1 MTALAVQVLLWTLIG
16 VLLIGTASW
25 LGRRS
30 YRQFL
35 RKARGPAARSLPR
48 GTVQTKL
55 DALLDPLE
63 AQNPG
68 HSGLA
73 TLLDNADAF
82 AARALSAAQAGRS
95 LDLMYYIWRTDLTG
109 WLLLDALVAA
119 ADRGVRIRLLLD
131 DVNVQGFDPAFLALT
146 GHPLI
151 DVRLFNPTR
160 NRGHVMRR
168 TVEMLLGLARF
179 NRRMHGKL
187 WIADGRLAII
197 GGRNIGD
204 TYFSALDAA
213 TRHSIDADMLLVGPK
228 VDAVAALFDSYWNL
242 GLSLPILALWPG
254 FKLNR
259 TAFRHRLAHHVGSAP
274 SRRYLAQTLDGRTPE
289 AVLAGRTLDGR
300 TAATVLAG
308 RLHWTDKVQLLADP
322 PDKAYGNHS
331 APWMSTAIAA
341 ILTSAQTEV
350 RLITPY
356 FVPGRAGIAGLT
368 GLAARGVRVSL
379 LTNALS
385 ATDML
390 LVYGAYRR
398 YRGALLAAG
407 AVIHEF
413 SPMPTQG
420 RKRDVLHSK
429 VFVIDGTQAIVGS
442 LNFDLRS
449 AFTNTELG
457 LLFEHPALVADIAG
471 MIDRLSAP
479 DQAYAVSRPHH
490 ALNWAVARPGLP
502 AVMFVEP
509 EASGSQRAISW
520 IVGLLPIRAYL

>member
-1 MTALAVQVLLWTLIG
+1 MTAMAVQVLLWTVVSAGAIS
-16 VLLIGTASW
+16 IASY
-25 LGRRS
+25 LAHRS
-30 YRQFL
+30 YRRFL
-35 RKARGPAARSLPR
+35 RKARRHESKSLGR
-48 GTVQTKL
+48 GEVPTKL
-55 DALLDPLE
+55 DMLFDPLE
-63 AQNPG
+63 AQNRG
-68 HSGLA
+68 QSGLA
-73 TLLDNADAF
+73 TLLDNSDAF

-95 LDLMYYIWRTDLTG
+95 LDLMYYIWRTDVTG

-151 DVRLFNPTR
+151 EVRLFNPTR
-160 NRGHVMRR
+160 NRGHVIRR
-168 TVEMLLGLARF
+168 TIEMLLGLARF

-187 WIADGRLAII
+187 WIADSRLAII

-204 TYFSALDAA
+204 TYFSAHDAN
-213 TRHSIDADMLLVGPK
+213 TRHSIDADMLLVGDK

-242 GLSLPILALWPG
+242 GLSMPILALWPG

-259 TAFRHRLAHHVGSAP
+259 AAFRNRLARHVGSVA
-274 SRRYLAQTLDGRTPE
+274 SCRCLAHTLGGRTAE
-289 AVLAGRTLDGR
+289 AVLT
-300 TAATVLAG
+300 G

-341 ILTSAQTEV
+341 ILTNAQTEV

-356 FVPGRAGIAGLT
+356 FVPGRAGIEGLT
-368 GLAARGVRVSL
+368 GLAARRVKVSL

-413 SPMPTQG
+413 SPAPMPG
-420 RKRDVLHSK
+420 RKRDMLHSK
-429 VFVIDGTQAIVGS
+429 VFVIDGRQAIVGS

-457 LLFEHPALVADIAG
+457 LLFEQPELVAEIAQ
-471 MIDRLSAP
+471 MIDSLSAP
-479 DQAYAVSRPHH
+479 DQAYAVTRPDH
-490 ALNWAVARPGLP
+490 ALQWAVSRPGLP
-502 AVMFVEP
+502 AVMRVEP
-509 EASGSQRAISW
+509 EASAPQRAISW
-520 IVGLLPIRAYL
+520 LVGLLPIQAYL

>member
-1 MTALAVQVLLWTLIG
+1 MTALTLQILLWIVVAAGATAI
-16 VLLIGTASW
+16 ASW
-25 LGRRS
+25 LAHRS
-30 YRQFL
+30 YRRFL
-35 RKARGPAARSLPR
+35 RKARGPASKSLGR
-48 GTVQTKL
+48 GEVPTKL
-55 DALLDPLE
+55 DTLLDPLE
-63 AQNPG
+63 AQNRG
-68 HSGLA
+68 LSGLA
-73 TLLDNADAF
+73 TLLDNSDAF

-95 LDLMYYIWRTDLTG
+95 LDLMYYIWNTDLTG

-151 DVRLFNPTR
+151 EVRLFNPTR
-160 NRGHVMRR
+160 NRGHVIRR

-187 WIADGRLAII
+187 WIADGRMAII

-204 TYFSALDAA
+204 TYFGALEGG
-213 TRHSIDADMLLVGPK
+213 TRNSVDADMLLVGPK
-228 VDAVAALFDSYWNL
+228 VDEVAATFDSYWNL

-254 FKLNR
+254 FKMNLTKFCTRIACEVR
-259 TAFRHRLAHHVGSAP
+259 TPP
-274 SRRYLAQTLDGRTPE
+274 SRRYLAQS
-289 AVLAGRTLDGR
+289 LDGR
-300 TAATVLAG
+300 TAEAVLAG
-308 RLHWTDKVQLLADP
+308 RLHWTDKVLLLADP

-331 APWMSTAIAA
+331 APWMSTAIAD
-341 ILTSAQTEV
+341 ILLNAQTEV

-356 FVPGRAGIAGLT
+356 FVPGQAGIAGLT
-368 GLAARGVRVSL
+368 ELAARGVRVCL

-413 SPMPTQG
+413 SPAPKPD

-429 VFVIDGTQAIVGS
+429 VFVIDGAQAIVGS

-457 LLFEHPALVADIAG
+457 LLFEHPALVADISQ
-471 MIDRLSAP
+471 MIDTLSAP
-479 DQAYAVSRPHH
+479 DQAYAVSHSQH
-490 ALNWAVARPGLP
+490 ALRWTITRPGLP
-502 AVMFVEP
+502 AVMLVEP
-509 EASGSQRAISW
+509 EASRPQRAISW
-520 IVGLLPIRAYL
+520 LVGLLPIQAYL

>member
-1 MTALAVQVLLWTLIG
+1 MIELGVQVLLWTLMGALVTGI
-16 VLLIGTASW
+16 ASF
-25 LGRRS
+25 LAHRS

-35 RKARGPAARSLPR
+35 RKARGPASQSLGR
-48 GTVQTKL
+48 GEVPTELDKL
-55 DALLDPLE
+55 IDPLE
-63 AQNPG
+63 AHNEGQ
-68 HSGLA
+68 SGLA
-73 TLLDNADAF
+73 TLLDNSDAF
-82 AARALSAAQAGRS
+82 AARALSAGHAGRT
-95 LDLMYYIWRTDLTG
+95 LDLMYYIWNTDVTG
-109 WLLLDALVAA
+109 WLLLDCLVAA

-131 DVNVQGFDPAFLALT
+131 DVNVQGFDRAFLALI

-151 DVRLFNPTR
+151 EVRLFNPTR
-160 NRGHVMRR
+160 NRGHVIRR
-168 TVEMLLGLARF
+168 TFEMLLGLARF

-204 TYFSALDAA
+204 TYFGALDADI
-213 TRHSIDADMLLVGPK
+213 RHSIDADMLLVGPK

-242 GLSLPILALWPG
+242 GLSMPILALWPG
-254 FKLNR
+254 FKLNL
-259 TAFRHRLAHHVGSAP
+259 TAFRTRLARHVGSAP
-274 SRRYLAQTLDGRTPE
+274 SRHYLAQTLDGRRAE
-289 AVLAGRTLDGR
+289 AVLT
-300 TAATVLAG
+300 G

-331 APWMSTAIAA
+331 APWMSTAIAD
-341 ILTSAQTEV
+341 ILTNAQTEV

-368 GLAARGVRVSL
+368 RLAARGVRVSL

-398 YRGALLAAG
+398 YRSALLAAG
-407 AVIHEF
+407 AAIHEF
-413 SPMPTQG
+413 SPVPVPG
-420 RKRDVLHSK
+420 RKRDMLHSK
-429 VFVIDGTQAIVGS
+429 VFVIDGTQAIIGS

-457 LLFEHPALVADIAG
+457 LLFEHPVLVAEIAR

-479 DQAYAVSRPHH
+479 DHAYAVSSANHT
-490 ALNWAVARPGLP
+490 LQWVVSRPGQPTL
-502 AVMFVEP
+502 MFVEP
-509 EASGSQRAISW
+509 EATALQRAISW
-520 IVGLLPIRAYL
+520 LVGLLPIQAYL

>member
-1 MTALAVQVLLWTLIG
+1 MTALAVHFLLWVVVGAGATVI
-16 VLLIGTASW
+16 ASA
-25 LGRRS
+25 LAHRS
-30 YRQFL
+30 YRRFL
-35 RKARGPAARSLPR
+35 RKARGPASQSLGRSDVA
-48 GTVQTKL
+48 TQVDT
-55 DALLDPLE
+55 LLDPLE
-63 AQNPG
+63 ARNPG
-68 HSGLA
+68 QSGLA
-73 TLLDNADAF
+73 TLLDNSDAF

-95 LDLMYYIWRTDLTG
+95 LDLMYYIWRTDVTG

-151 DVRLFNPTR
+151 EVRLFNPTR
-160 NRGHVMRR
+160 NRGHVIRR
-168 TVEMLLGLARF
+168 TFEMLLGLARF

-204 TYFSALDAA
+204 TYFSALDAD

-228 VDAVAALFDSYWNL
+228 VDEVAALFDSYWNL
-242 GLSLPILALWPG
+242 GLSMPILALWPG

-259 TAFRHRLAHHVGSAP
+259 TAFRNRLARHVGSAP
-274 SRRYLAQTLDGRTPE
+274 SRRYLSQTLDGRTAE
-289 AVLAGRTLDGR
+289 LELS
-300 TAATVLAG
+300 G

-331 APWMSTAIAA
+331 APWMSTAIAG
-341 ILTSAQTEV
+341 ILTNARTEV

-368 GLAARGVRVSL
+368 ALAARGVRVSL

-390 LVYGAYRR
+390 LVFGAYRR
-398 YRGALLAAG
+398 YRSALLAAG

-413 SPMPTQG
+413 SPVPKKG
-420 RKRDVLHSK
+420 RQRDVLHSK

-457 LLFEHPALVADIAG
+457 LLFEHPALVADIAR
-471 MIDRLSAP
+471 MIDTLSAP
-479 DQAYAVSRPHH
+479 DQAYAVTRPGH
-490 ALNWAVARPGLP
+490 ALQWAVSRPGLP
-502 AVMFVEP
+502 AVMRVEP
-509 EASGSQRAISW
+509 EASSPQRAISW
-520 IVGLLPIRAYL
+520 LVGLLPIQAYL

>member
-1 MTALAVQVLLWTLIG
+1 MTALAVQILFWILVGAGAAVI
-16 VLLIGTASW
+16 ASS
-25 LGRRS
+25 LAHRS
-30 YRQFL
+30 YRRFL
-35 RKARGPAARSLPR
+35 RKARGPASQSLGRSDVA
-48 GTVQTKL
+48 TQVDT
-55 DALLDPLE
+55 LLDPLE
-63 AQNPG
+63 ARNPG
-68 HSGLA
+68 QSGLA
-73 TLLDNADAF
+73 TLLDNSDAF

-95 LDLMYYIWRTDLTG
+95 LDLMYYIWRTDVTG

-151 DVRLFNPTR
+151 EVRLFNPTR
-160 NRGHVMRR
+160 NRGHVIRR
-168 TVEMLLGLARF
+168 TFEMLLGLARF

-204 TYFSALDAA
+204 TYFSALDAD

-228 VDAVAALFDSYWNL
+228 VDEVAALFDSYWNL
-242 GLSLPILALWPG
+242 GLSMPILALWPG

-259 TAFRHRLAHHVGSAP
+259 TAFRNRLARHVGSAP
-274 SRRYLAQTLDGRTPE
+274 SRRYLSQTLDGRTAE
-289 AVLAGRTLDGR
+289 LELS
-300 TAATVLAG
+300 G

-331 APWMSTAIAA
+331 APWMSTAIAG
-341 ILTSAQTEV
+341 ILTNARTEV

-368 GLAARGVRVSL
+368 ALAARGVRVSL

-390 LVYGAYRR
+390 LVFGAYRR
-398 YRGALLAAG
+398 YRSALLAAG

-413 SPMPTQG
+413 SPVPKKG
-420 RKRDVLHSK
+420 RQRDVLHSK

-457 LLFEHPALVADIAG
+457 LLFEHPALVADIAR
-471 MIDRLSAP
+471 MIDTLSAP
-479 DQAYAVSRPHH
+479 DQAYAVTRPGH
-490 ALNWAVARPGLP
+490 ALQWAVSRPGLP
-502 AVMFVEP
+502 AVMRVEP
-509 EASGSQRAISW
+509 EASSPQRAISW
-520 IVGLLPIRAYL
+520 LVGLLPIQAYL

>member
-1 MTALAVQVLLWTLIG
+1 MTALAVQVLVWIVVG
-16 VLLIGTASW
+16 AGAISIASW
-25 LGRRS
+25 LAHRSHRRF
-30 YRQFL
+30 R
-35 RKARGPAARSLPR
+35 RRARGPASLSLGR
-48 GTVQTKL
+48 GEVPTKL
-55 DALLDPLE
+55 DTLLDPLE
-63 AQNPG
+63 AQNQG
-68 HSGLA
+68 QSGLA
-73 TLLDNADAF
+73 TLLDNSEAF
-82 AARALSAAQAGRS
+82 AARALSSAQAGRS
-95 LDLMYYIWRTDLTG
+95 LDLMYYIWNTDLTG
-109 WLLLDALVAA
+109 WLLMDALVSA

-146 GHPLI
+146 QHKLI

-160 NRGHVMRR
+160 NRGHVVRR
-168 TVEMLLGLARF
+168 AIEMVLGLARF

-204 TYFSALDAA
+204 TYFGAVDAD
-213 TRHSIDADMLLVGPK
+213 TRNSVDADMLLVGPK
-228 VDAVAALFDSYWNL
+228 VDEVAALFDSYWNL
-242 GLSLPILALWPG
+242 GLSMPILALWPG
-254 FKLNR
+254 FKINL
-259 TAFRHRLAHHVGSAP
+259 TKFCTQLACEVRKP
-274 SRRYLAQTLDGRTPE
+274 RSRRYISK
-289 AVLAGRTLDGR
+289 TLDGR
-300 TAATVLAG
+300 TAEAVLAG

-331 APWMSTAIAA
+331 APWMSTAIAD
-341 ILTSAQTEV
+341 ILMGAQTEV

-368 GLAARGVRVSL
+368 GLATRGVRVCL

-413 SPMPTQG
+413 SPAPKPD

-429 VFVIDGTQAIVGS
+429 VFVIDRAQAIVGS

-457 LLFEHPALVADIAG
+457 LLFEHPALVADISQ
-471 MIDRLSAP
+471 MIDTLSAP

-490 ALNWAVARPGLP
+490 ALRWAVARPGLP
-502 AVMFVEP
+502 AVMSVEP
-509 EASGSQRAISW
+509 EASGPQRAISW
-520 IVGLLPIRAYL
+520 LVGLLPIQAYL

>member
-1 MTALAVQVLLWTLIG
+1 MTVLAVQVLLGIVAGAGAIG
-16 VLLIGTASW
+16 LASW
-25 LGRRS
+25 LAHRS
-30 YRQFL
+30 YRQF
-35 RKARGPAARSLPR
+35 RRNARGPASKSLGR
-48 GTVQTKL
+48 GEVLTNL
-55 DALLDPLE
+55 DKLLDPLE
-63 AQNPG
+63 AHNQG
-68 HSGLA
+68 QSGLA
-73 TLLDNADAF
+73 TLLDNSDAF

-95 LDLMYYIWRTDLTG
+95 LDLMYYIWTTDITG
-109 WLLLDALVAA
+109 WLLMEALVSA

-146 GHPLI
+146 QHKLI

-160 NRGHVMRR
+160 NRGHVVRR
-168 TVEMLLGLARF
+168 SIEMVLGLARF

-204 TYFSALDAA
+204 TYFGALEGG
-213 TRHSIDADMLLVGPK
+213 RRNSVDADMLLVGQK
-228 VDAVAALFDSYWNL
+228 VDEVSALFDSYWNL
-242 GLSLPILALWPG
+242 GLSMPILALWPG
-254 FKLNR
+254 FMMNLTKFC
-259 TAFRHRLAHHVGSAP
+259 TRLACEVRSPA
-274 SRRYLAQTLDGRTPE
+274 SRRYLA
-289 AVLAGRTLDGR
+289 RTLDGR
-300 TAATVLAG
+300 TAEAVLVG
-308 RLHWTDKVQLLADP
+308 QLHWTDKVQLLADP

-331 APWMSTAIAA
+331 APWMSTAIAD
-341 ILTSAQTEV
+341 ILLRAKSEV

-356 FVPGRAGIAGLT
+356 FVPGRAGLAGLT
-368 GLAARGVRVSL
+368 GLAERGVRVNL

-407 AVIHEF
+407 AAIHEF
-413 SPMPTQG
+413 SPLPKPD

-429 VFVIDGTQAIVGS
+429 VFVIDGVQAIVGS

-457 LLFEHPALVADIAG
+457 LLFEHPALVADITR
-471 MIDRLSAP
+471 MIDSLSAP
-479 DQAYAVSRPHH
+479 DKAYAVSRPQQ
-490 ALNWAVARPGLP
+490 ALHWAVARPGLP

-509 EASGSQRAISW
+509 EASAPQRAISW
-520 IVGLLPIRAYL
+520 LVGLLPIQAYL

>member
-1 MTALAVQVLLWTLIG
+1 MTLLAVQVLIWIVVGAGATG
-16 VLLIGTASW
+16 VASF
-25 LGRRS
+25 LAHRS

-35 RKARGPAARSLPR
+35 RKSRGPASKSLPR
-48 GTVQTKL
+48 GDVATKL
-55 DALLDPLE
+55 DMLLDPLE
-63 AQNPG
+63 AQNPRQ
-68 HSGLA
+68 SGLA

-95 LDLMYYIWRTDLTG
+95 LDLMYYIWRTDVTG
-109 WLLLDALVAA
+109 WLLLDALVTA

-151 DVRLFNPTR
+151 EVRLFNPTR
-160 NRGHVMRR
+160 NRGHVIRR
-168 TVEMLLGLARF
+168 TFEMLLGLARF

-204 TYFSALDAA
+204 TYFGTMAA
-213 TRHSIDADMLLVGPK
+213 DVRTSIDADMLLVGPK
-228 VDAVAALFDSYWNL
+228 VDEMGALFDSYWNL
-242 GLSLPILALWPG
+242 GLSMPILALWPG
-254 FKLNR
+254 FKMNLKKFC
-259 TAFRHRLAHHVGSAP
+259 TRLACEVRSPP
-274 SRRYLAQTLDGRTPE
+274 SRRYLAQTLDGRTAE
-289 AVLAGRTLDGR
+289 AVLT
-300 TAATVLAG
+300 G

-331 APWMSTAIAA
+331 APWMSTAIAD
-341 ILTSAQTEV
+341 ILTNAKTEV

-368 GLAARGVRVSL
+368 ALAARGVRVSL
-379 LTNALS
+379 LTNALA

-398 YRGALLAAG
+398 YRTALLAAG
-407 AVIHEF
+407 AFIHEF
-413 SPMPTQG
+413 SPVPKKG

-457 LLFEHPALVADIAG
+457 LLFEHPALVADITG
-471 MIDRLSAP
+471 MINTLSAP
-479 DQAYAVSRPHH
+479 DQAYAVSRPEH
-490 ALNWAVARPGLP
+490 ALQWAVARPGQP
-502 AVMFVEP
+502 TVMLVEP
-509 EASGSQRAISW
+509 EASAPQRAISW
-520 IVGLLPIRAYL
+520 LVGLLPIQAFL

>member
-1 MTALAVQVLLWTLIG
+1 MTLLAVQVLIWIVVGAGATG
-16 VLLIGTASW
+16 VASF
-25 LGRRS
+25 LAHRS

-35 RKARGPAARSLPR
+35 RKSRGPASKSLPR
-48 GTVQTKL
+48 GDVATKL
-55 DALLDPLE
+55 DMLLDPLE
-63 AQNPG
+63 AQNPRQ
-68 HSGLA
+68 SGLA

-95 LDLMYYIWRTDLTG
+95 LDLMYYIWRTDVTG
-109 WLLLDALVAA
+109 WLLLDALVTA

-151 DVRLFNPTR
+151 EVRLFNPTR
-160 NRGHVMRR
+160 NRGHVIRR
-168 TVEMLLGLARF
+168 TFEMLLGLARF

-204 TYFSALDAA
+204 TYFGTMAA
-213 TRHSIDADMLLVGPK
+213 DVRTSIDADMLLVGPK
-228 VDAVAALFDSYWNL
+228 VDEMGALFDSYWNL
-242 GLSLPILALWPG
+242 GLSMPILALWPG
-254 FKLNR
+254 FKMNR
-259 TAFRHRLAHHVGSAP
+259 TAFRHRLARHVGSAP
-274 SRRYLAQTLDGRTPE
+274 SRRYLA
-289 AVLAGRTLDGR
+289 RTLDSR
-300 TAATVLAG
+300 TAEAVLAG

-331 APWMSTAIAA
+331 APWMSTAIAD
-341 ILTSAQTEV
+341 ILTNAKTEV

-368 GLAARGVRVSL
+368 ALAARGVRVSL
-379 LTNALS
+379 LTNALA

-398 YRGALLAAG
+398 YRTALLAAG
-407 AVIHEF
+407 AFIHEF
-413 SPMPTQG
+413 SPVPKKG

-457 LLFEHPALVADIAG
+457 LLFEHPALVADITG
-471 MIDRLSAP
+471 MINTLSAP
-479 DQAYAVSRPHH
+479 DQAYAVSRPEH
-490 ALNWAVARPGLP
+490 ALQWAIARPGQP
-502 AVMFVEP
+502 TVMLVEP
-509 EASGSQRAISW
+509 EASAPQRAISW
-520 IVGLLPIRAYL
+520 LVGLLPIQAYL

>member
-1 MTALAVQVLLWTLIG
+1 MIALSLQVLLWIVIG
-16 VLLIGTASW
+16 VLLITIASS
-25 LGRRS
+25 LAQGSNRRF
-30 YRQFL
+30 R
-35 RKARGPAARSLPR
+35 RKTRGPAMQSLPR
-48 GTVQTKL
+48 GKVQTKL

-63 AQNPG
+63 AQHNG
-68 HSGLA
+68 QSGLA
-73 TLLDNADAF
+73 TLLDNSDAF

-131 DVNVQGFDPAFLALT
+131 DVNVQGFDLAFLALT

-160 NRGHVMRR
+160 NRGHVIRR
-168 TVEMLLGLARF
+168 TFEMLLGLGRF

-187 WIADGRLAII
+187 WIADNRLAII

-204 TYFSALDAA
+204 TYFSTFDAD

-228 VDAVAALFDSYWNL
+228 VDEVAALFDSYWNL
-242 GLSLPILALWPG
+242 GLSMPILGLWPG

-259 TAFRHRLAHHVGSAP
+259 TAFRNRLARHVGSAP
-274 SRRYLAQTLDGRTPE
+274 SRRYLSQTLDGRTAE
-289 AVLAGRTLDGR
+289 LELS
-300 TAATVLAG
+300 G

-331 APWMSTAIAA
+331 APWMSTAIAS
-341 ILTSAQTEV
+341 ILTNAKTEV

-356 FVPGRAGIAGLT
+356 FVPGRAGIEGLT
-368 GLAARGVRVSL
+368 ALAARGVRVSL

-398 YRGALLAAG
+398 YRSALLTAG
-407 AVIHEF
+407 AEIHEF
-413 SPMPTQG
+413 SPAPKPG

-429 VFVIDGTQAIVGS
+429 VFAIDGTQAIVGS

-457 LLFEHPALVADIAG
+457 LLFEHPALVADITG
-471 MIDRLSAP
+471 MIDRLSAS
-479 DQAYAVSRPHH
+479 DQAYTVSRSNN
-490 ALNWAVARPGLP
+490 ALQWAVTRPGL
-502 AVMFVEP
+502 ATVMTVEP
-509 EASGSQRAISW
+509 EASRPQRAISW
-520 IVGLLPIRAYL
+520 IVGLLPIQAYL

>member
-1 MTALAVQVLLWTLIG
+1 MTLLAVQVLLWIAVG
-16 VLLIGTASW
+16 AGAAVLASF
-25 LGRRS
+25 LAHRS
-30 YRQFL
+30 YRRFL
-35 RKARGPAARSLPR
+35 RKSRGPASKSLPR
-48 GTVQTKL
+48 GDVATKL

-68 HSGLA
+68 QSGLA
-73 TLLDNADAF
+73 TLLDNSDAF
-82 AARALSAAQAGRS
+82 AARALSASQAGRS
-95 LDLMYYIWRTDLTG
+95 LDLMYYIWRTDVTG

-119 ADRGVRIRLLLD
+119 ADRGVRVRLLLD

-151 DVRLFNPTR
+151 EVRLFNPTR
-160 NRGHVMRR
+160 NRGHVVRR

-204 TYFSALDAA
+204 TYFSALDAD

-228 VDAVAALFDSYWNL
+228 LDEVAALFDSYWNL
-242 GLSLPILALWPG
+242 GLSMPILALWPG
-254 FKLNR
+254 FKMNLGKFC
-259 TAFRHRLAHHVGSAP
+259 TRLACEVRSP
-274 SRRYLAQTLDGRTPE
+274 SSRRYLAQM
-289 AVLAGRTLDGR
+289 DGR
-300 TAATVLAG
+300 TANAVLTG
-308 RLHWTDKVQLLADP
+308 RLQWTDKVQLLADP

-331 APWMSTAIAA
+331 APWMSTAIAD
-341 ILTSAQTEV
+341 ILTNARTEV

-356 FVPGRAGIAGLT
+356 FVPGQAGIAGLT
-368 GLAARGVRVSL
+368 GLATRGVRVSL
-379 LTNALS
+379 LTNALA

-398 YRGALLAAG
+398 YRSALLAAG

-413 SPMPTQG
+413 SPVPKKG

-429 VFVIDGTQAIVGS
+429 VFVIDGKQAIVGS

-457 LLFEHPALVADIAG
+457 LLFEHPALVADITG
-471 MIDRLSAP
+471 MIDGLSAP
-479 DQAYAVSRPHH
+479 DQAYAVSRPKD
-490 ALNWAVARPGLP
+490 ALQWAVARPGQP

-509 EASGSQRAISW
+509 EASAPQRAISW
-520 IVGLLPIRAYL
+520 LVGLLPIQAYL

>member
-1 MTALAVQVLLWTLIG
+1 MTALAVQILFWIVVGAGAAVI
-16 VLLIGTASW
+16 ASS
-25 LGRRS
+25 LAHRS
-30 YRQFL
+30 YRRFL
-35 RKARGPAARSLPR
+35 RKARGPASQSLGRSDVA
-48 GTVQTKL
+48 TQVDT
-55 DALLDPLE
+55 LLDPLE
-63 AQNPG
+63 ARNPG
-68 HSGLA
+68 QSGLA
-73 TLLDNADAF
+73 TLLDNSDAF

-95 LDLMYYIWRTDLTG
+95 LDLMYYIWRTDVTG

-151 DVRLFNPTR
+151 EVRLFNPTR
-160 NRGHVMRR
+160 NRGHVIRR
-168 TVEMLLGLARF
+168 TFEMLLGLARF

-204 TYFSALDAA
+204 TYFSALDAD

-228 VDAVAALFDSYWNL
+228 VDEVAALFDSYWNL
-242 GLSLPILALWPG
+242 GLSMPILALWPG

-259 TAFRHRLAHHVGSAP
+259 TAFRNRLARHVGSAP
-274 SRRYLAQTLDGRTPE
+274 SRRYLSQTLDGRTAE
-289 AVLAGRTLDGR
+289 LELS
-300 TAATVLAG
+300 G

-331 APWMSTAIAA
+331 APWMSTAIAG
-341 ILTSAQTEV
+341 ILTNAKTEV

-368 GLAARGVRVSL
+368 ALAARGVRVSL

-390 LVYGAYRR
+390 LVFGAYRR
-398 YRGALLAAG
+398 YRSALLAAG

-413 SPMPTQG
+413 SPVPKKG
-420 RKRDVLHSK
+420 RQRDVLHSK

-457 LLFEHPALVADIAG
+457 LLFEHPALVADIAR
-471 MIDRLSAP
+471 MIDTLSAP
-479 DQAYAVSRPHH
+479 DQAYAVTRPGH
-490 ALNWAVARPGLP
+490 ALQWAVSRPGLP
-502 AVMFVEP
+502 AVMRVEP
-509 EASGSQRAISW
+509 EASSPQRAISW
-520 IVGLLPIRAYL
+520 LVGLLPIQAYL

>member
-1 MTALAVQVLLWTLIG
+1 MTILAVQVLMWIVVGAGAAGL
-16 VLLIGTASW
+16 ASW
-25 LGRRS
+25 LAHRS

-35 RKARGPAARSLPR
+35 RKSRGPASKSLGR
-48 GTVQTKL
+48 GDVPTKL
-55 DALLDPLE
+55 DMLLDPLE

-68 HSGLA
+68 QSGLA

-95 LDLMYYIWRTDLTG
+95 LDLMYYIWRTDVTG

-119 ADRGVRIRLLLD
+119 ADRGVRVRLLLD

-151 DVRLFNPTR
+151 EVRLFNPTR
-160 NRGHVMRR
+160 NRGHVVRR
-168 TVEMLLGLARF
+168 TFEMLLGLARF

-197 GGRNIGD
+197 GGRNIAD
-204 TYFSALDAA
+204 TYFGTRDAD
-213 TRHSIDADMLLVGPK
+213 TRNSVDADMLLVGPK

-242 GLSLPILALWPG
+242 GLSMPILALWPG

-259 TAFRHRLAHHVGSAP
+259 TAFRHRLARHVGSAP
-274 SRRYLAQTLDGRTPE
+274 SRRYLARTLDSRTAE
-289 AVLAGRTLDGR
+289 AVLAGRM
-300 TAATVLAG
+300 
-308 RLHWTDKVQLLADP
+308 HWTDKVQLLADP

-331 APWMSTAIAA
+331 APWMSTAIAD
-341 ILTSAQTEV
+341 ILTNAQTEV

-356 FVPGRAGIAGLT
+356 FVPGQAGIAGLT
-368 GLAARGVRVSL
+368 ALAARGVRVSL
-379 LTNALS
+379 LTNALA
-385 ATDML
+385 ATDLL

-398 YRGALLAAG
+398 YRGVLLAAG
-407 AVIHEF
+407 AFIHEF
-413 SPMPTQG
+413 SPVPKKG
-420 RKRDVLHSK
+420 RKRDMLHSK
-429 VFVIDGTQAIVGS
+429 VFVIDGRQAIVGS

-457 LLFEHPALVADIAG
+457 LLFEHPALVAEIAR
-471 MIDRLSAP
+471 MIDGLSAP
-479 DQAYAVSRPHH
+479 DQAYAVSRPQH
-490 ALNWAVARPGLP
+490 ALQWAVARPGLP

-509 EASGSQRAISW
+509 EASRPQRAISW
-520 IVGLLPIRAYL
+520 LVGLLPIQAYL

>member
-1 MTALAVQVLLWTLIG
+1 MTALAVQVLLWIVVGAGAIG
-16 VLLIGTASW
+16 IASW
-25 LGRRS
+25 LAHRS

-35 RKARGPAARSLPR
+35 RKGRGPATVSRPR
-48 GTVQTKL
+48 GNVLTKL
-55 DALLDPLE
+55 DTLLDPLE
-63 AQNPG
+63 ARNMGQ
-68 HSGLA
+68 SGLA
-73 TLLDNADAF
+73 TLLDNSDAF

-95 LDLMYYIWRTDLTG
+95 LDLMYYIWRTDVTG
-109 WLLLDALVAA
+109 WLLLDALMAA
-119 ADRGVRIRLLLD
+119 AKRGVRIRLLLD

-151 DVRLFNPTR
+151 EVRLFNPTR
-160 NRGHVMRR
+160 NRGHVVRR

-204 TYFSALDAA
+204 TYFSALDAD

-228 VDAVAALFDSYWNL
+228 VTEVSALFDSYWNL

-254 FKLNR
+254 FKMNLSKFC
-259 TAFRHRLAHHVGSAP
+259 TRLACEVRTPP
-274 SRRYLAQTLDGRTPE
+274 SRRYLA
-289 AVLAGRTLDGR
+289 RTLDGR
-300 TAATVLAG
+300 TAKAVLAG
-308 RLHWTDKVQLLADP
+308 RLHWTDTVQLLADP

-331 APWMSTAIAA
+331 APWMSTAIAD
-341 ILTSAQTEV
+341 ILLRAQTEV

-368 GLAARGVRVSL
+368 GLAERGVRVSL

-398 YRGALLAAG
+398 YRGALLTAG
-407 AVIHEF
+407 ALIHEF
-413 SPMPTQG
+413 SPIPKEG

-429 VFVIDGTQAIVGS
+429 VFVIDGRQAIVGS

-457 LLFEHPALVADIAG
+457 LLFEHPALVAEITA
-471 MIDRLSAP
+471 MIDTLSAP
-479 DQAYAVSRPHH
+479 DQAYAVTRPGH
-490 ALNWAVARPGLP
+490 ALQWAVARPGQP

-509 EASGSQRAISW
+509 EASAPQRAISW
-520 IVGLLPIRAYL
+520 LVGLLPIQAYL

>member
-1 MTALAVQVLLWTLIG
+1 MTVLAVQILFWIVVSAGAAVI
-16 VLLIGTASW
+16 ASS
-25 LGRRS
+25 LAHRS

-35 RKARGPAARSLPR
+35 RKARGPASQSLGR
-48 GTVQTKL
+48 GDVATQL
-55 DALLDPLE
+55 DTLLDPLE
-63 AQNPG
+63 ARNPG
-68 HSGLA
+68 QSGLA

-95 LDLMYYIWRTDLTG
+95 LDLMYYIWRTDVTG
-109 WLLLDALVAA
+109 WLLLDALIAA

-146 GHPLI
+146 GHPMI
-151 DVRLFNPTR
+151 EVRLFNPTR
-160 NRGHVMRR
+160 NRGHVVRR

-204 TYFSALDAA
+204 TYFGALEGG
-213 TRHSIDADMLLVGPK
+213 TRNSVDADMLLVGPK
-228 VDAVAALFDSYWNL
+228 VDEVAALFDSYWNL
-242 GLSLPILALWPG
+242 GLSMPILALWPG
-254 FKLNR
+254 FKMNL
-259 TAFRHRLAHHVGSAP
+259 TKFCTRLACQVRTPP
-274 SRRYLAQTLDGRTPE
+274 SRRYLA
-289 AVLAGRTLDGR
+289 RTLDGR
-300 TAATVLAG
+300 TAETVLAG

-331 APWMSTAIAA
+331 APWMSTAITD
-341 ILTSAQTEV
+341 ILLHAQTEV

-356 FVPGRAGIAGLT
+356 FVPGQAGIAGLT
-368 GLAARGVRVSL
+368 GLAARGVRVCL

-413 SPMPTQG
+413 SPIPKKG

-429 VFVIDGTQAIVGS
+429 VFVIDGRQAIVGS

-457 LLFEHPALVADIAG
+457 LLFEHPALVADITG
-471 MIDRLSAP
+471 MIESLSAP
-479 DQAYAVSRPHH
+479 DQSYAVSRPQH
-490 ALNWAVARPGLP
+490 ALHWAVARPGLP

-509 EASGSQRAISW
+509 EASRPQRAISW
-520 IVGLLPIRAYL
+520 LVGRLPIQAYL

>member
-1 MTALAVQVLLWTLIG
+1 MTALALQVLLWIVIG
-16 VLLIGTASW
+16 AGVTGSASW
-25 LGRRS
+25 LAHRS

-35 RKARGPAARSLPR
+35 RKARGPASLSLGR
-48 GTVQTKL
+48 GNVPTKL
-55 DALLDPLE
+55 DTLLDPLE
-63 AQNPG
+63 ARNIGQ
-68 HSGLA
+68 SGLA
-73 TLLDNADAF
+73 TLLDNSDAF

-119 ADRGVRIRLLLD
+119 ADRGVRVRLLLD

-160 NRGHVMRR
+160 NRGHVIRR
-168 TVEMLLGLARF
+168 TFEMLLGLARF
-179 NRRMHGKL
+179 NRRMHGKM

-204 TYFSALDAA
+204 TYFSALDAD

-228 VDAVAALFDSYWNL
+228 VDEVTALFDSYWNL

-259 TAFRHRLAHHVGSAP
+259 TAFRNRLARHVGSAS
-274 SRRYLAQTLDGRTPE
+274 SRHYLA
-289 AVLAGRTLDGR
+289 RTLQSR
-300 TAATVLAG
+300 TAEAELTG

-331 APWMSTAIAA
+331 APWMSTAIAGV
-341 ILTSAQTEV
+341 LTNAQTEV

-356 FVPGRAGIAGLT
+356 FVPGRAGIEGLT

-379 LTNALS
+379 LTNAL
-385 ATDML
+385 ATTDML

-398 YRGALLAAG
+398 YRDVLLAAG

-413 SPMPTQG
+413 SPVPKPG

-429 VFVIDGTQAIVGS
+429 VFVIDARQAIVGS

-457 LLFEHPALVADIAG
+457 LLFEHPALVADIAR
-471 MIDRLSAP
+471 MIYTLSAP
-479 DQAYAVSRPHH
+479 DQAYAVSRSNN
-490 ALNWAVARPGLP
+490 ALHWAVARPGLP
-502 AVMFVEP
+502 AVMYAEP
-509 EASGSQRAISW
+509 EASRPQRAISW
-520 IVGLLPIRAYL
+520 LVGLLPIQAYL

>member
-1 MTALAVQVLLWTLIG
+1 MTQMAVQILLWIVVAAGATGL
-16 VLLIGTASW
+16 ASW
-25 LGRRS
+25 LAHRS
-30 YRQFL
+30 YRRFL
-35 RKARGPAARSLPR
+35 RKSRGPASKSLPR
-48 GTVQTKL
+48 GDVATKL
-55 DALLDPLE
+55 DALLDLLE

-68 HSGLA
+68 QSGLA
-73 TLLDNADAF
+73 TLLDNSDAF

-95 LDLMYYIWRTDLTG
+95 LDLMYYIWRTDVTG

-119 ADRGVRIRLLLD
+119 ADRGVRVRLLLD

-146 GHPLI
+146 GHPMI
-151 DVRLFNPTR
+151 EVRLFNPTR
-160 NRGHVMRR
+160 NRGHVFRR

-204 TYFSALDAA
+204 TYFSALDAD

-228 VDAVAALFDSYWNL
+228 VNEMSALFDSYWNL

-254 FKLNR
+254 FKTNLSKFC
-259 TAFRHRLAHHVGSAP
+259 TRLACEVRTPP
-274 SRRYLAQTLDGRTPE
+274 SRRYLA
-289 AVLAGRTLDGR
+289 RTLDGR
-300 TAATVLAG
+300 TAETVLAG
-308 RLHWTDKVQLLADP
+308 RLYWTDTVQLLADP

-331 APWMSTAIAA
+331 APWMSTAIAD
-341 ILTSAQTEV
+341 ILLRAQTEV

-368 GLAARGVRVSL
+368 GLAERGVRVSL

-390 LVYGAYRR
+390 LVHGAYRR
-398 YRGALLAAG
+398 YRGALLTAG

-413 SPMPTQG
+413 SPIPKKG

-429 VFVIDGTQAIVGS
+429 VFVIDGRQAIVGS

-457 LLFEHPALVADIAG
+457 LLFEHPVLVAEIAR
-471 MIDRLSAP
+471 MIDALSAP
-479 DQAYAVSRPHH
+479 DQAYAVSRSDN
-490 ALNWAVARPGLP
+490 ALHWTVARPGLP

-509 EASGSQRAISW
+509 EASGPQRTISW
-520 IVGLLPIRAYL
+520 LVGLLPIQAYL

>member
-1 MTALAVQVLLWTLIG
+1 MIAVAVQVLLWIAVGAG
-16 VLLIGTASW
+16 VTAIASY
-25 LGRRS
+25 LARRS
-30 YRQFL
+30 YRGFM
-35 RKARGPAARSLPR
+35 RKARGLASLALPR
-48 GTVQTKL
+48 GDVPTKL
-55 DALLDPLE
+55 DALLGPLE
-63 AQNPG
+63 VAHQG
-68 HSGLA
+68 QSGLA
-73 TLLDNADAF
+73 TLLDNTDAF
-82 AARALSAAQAGRS
+82 AARALSAALAGRS
-95 LDLMYYIWRTDLTG
+95 LDLMYYIWKTDLTG

-131 DVNVQGFDPAFLALT
+131 DVNVQGFDPAFLALS

-160 NRGHVMRR
+160 NRGHVIRR
-168 TVEMLLGLARF
+168 TFEMLLGLARF

-187 WIADGRLAII
+187 WIADCRLAII

-204 TYFSALDAA
+204 TYFSALDAD
-213 TRHSIDADMLLVGPK
+213 TRHSIDADMLLVGGK
-228 VDAVAALFDSYWNL
+228 VDEVAALFDSYWNL
-242 GLSLPILALWPG
+242 GLALPILALWPG
-254 FKLNR
+254 FKMNR
-259 TAFRHRLAHHVGSAP
+259 AAFRNRLARHVGSAS
-274 SRRYLAQTLDGRTPE
+274 SRHYLAQTLDGRS
-289 AVLAGRTLDGR
+289 ADA
-300 TAATVLAG
+300 VLAG

-331 APWMSTAIAA
+331 APWISTAIAR

-356 FVPGRAGIAGLT
+356 FVPGRAGIDGLT

-398 YRGALLAAG
+398 YRGVLLAAG

-413 SPMPTQG
+413 SPAPRKG

-429 VFVIDGTQAIVGS
+429 VFVIDGRQAIVGS
-442 LNFDLRS
+442 MNFDLRS

-457 LLFEHPALVADIAG
+457 LLFEHPALVADITR
-471 MIDRLSAP
+471 MIDTLSAP
-479 DQAYAVSRPHH
+479 DQAYAVSHSNH
-490 ALNWAVARPGLP
+490 ALRWAVARPGLP
-502 AVMFVEP
+502 TVMLVEP
-509 EASGSQRAISW
+509 EASVPRRAISW
-520 IVGLLPIRAYL
+520 LVGLLPIQAYL

>member
-1 MTALAVQVLLWTLIG
+1 MTALAVQVLLWIVVGAGATG
-16 VLLIGTASW
+16 FASW
-25 LGRRS
+25 LAHRS

-35 RKARGPAARSLPR
+35 RKSRGPASKSLSR
-48 GTVQTKL
+48 GDEPTKL
-55 DALLDPLE
+55 DTLLDPLE
-63 AQNPG
+63 AKYPG
-68 HSGLA
+68 QSGLA

-82 AARALSAAQAGRS
+82 AARALSAAEAGRS

-109 WLLLDALVAA
+109 WLLLEALVAA

-131 DVNVQGFDPAFLALT
+131 DVNVQGFDPAFLSLT

-151 DVRLFNPTR
+151 EVRLFNPTR
-160 NRGHVMRR
+160 NRSHVFRR
-168 TVEMLLGLARF
+168 TFEMLLGLARF

-197 GGRNIGD
+197 GGRNIAD
-204 TYFSALDAA
+204 TYFGALKADIR
-213 TRHSIDADMLLVGPK
+213 TSVDADMLLVGPK

-242 GLSLPILALWPG
+242 GLSMPILALWPG

-259 TAFRHRLAHHVGSAP
+259 TAFRHRLARHVGSAP
-274 SRRYLAQTLDGRTPE
+274 SRRYLTQTLDGRRAN
-289 AVLAGRTLDGR
+289 AVLT
-300 TAATVLAG
+300 G

-331 APWMSTAIAA
+331 APWMSTAIAD
-341 ILTSAQTEV
+341 ILTGAQIEV

-368 GLAARGVRVSL
+368 GLAARGVKVSL

-398 YRGALLAAG
+398 YRGVLLAAG
-407 AVIHEF
+407 ATIHEF
-413 SPMPTQG
+413 SPLPMPG
-420 RKRDVLHSK
+420 RKRDMLHSK
-429 VFVIDGTQAIVGS
+429 VFVIDGRQAIVGS

-457 LLFEHPALVADIAG
+457 LLFEHPALVAEIAR
-471 MIDRLSAP
+471 MIDTLSAP
-479 DQAYAVSRPHH
+479 DQAYAVSRLHN
-490 ALNWAVARPGLP
+490 ALQWTVARPGLP

-509 EASGSQRAISW
+509 EASGPQRSISW
-520 IVGLLPIRAYL
+520 IVGLLPIQAYL

>member
-1 MTALAVQVLLWTLIG
+1 MTLLAVQVLLWIAVG
-16 VLLIGTASW
+16 AGAAVLASF
-25 LGRRS
+25 LAHRS
-30 YRQFL
+30 YRRFL
-35 RKARGPAARSLPR
+35 RKSRGPASKSLPR
-48 GTVQTKL
+48 GDVATKL

-68 HSGLA
+68 QSGLA
-73 TLLDNADAF
+73 TLLDNSDAF
-82 AARALSAAQAGRS
+82 AARALSASQAGRS
-95 LDLMYYIWRTDLTG
+95 LDLMYYIWRTDVTG

-119 ADRGVRIRLLLD
+119 ADRGVRVRLLLD

-151 DVRLFNPTR
+151 EVRLFNPTR
-160 NRGHVMRR
+160 NRGHVIRR

-204 TYFSALDAA
+204 TYFSALDAD

-228 VDAVAALFDSYWNL
+228 IAEVAALFDSYWNL
-242 GLSLPILALWPG
+242 GLSMPILALWPG
-254 FKLNR
+254 FKLNL
-259 TAFRHRLAHHVGSAP
+259 TAFRSRLVRHVGSAG
-274 SRRYLAQTLDGRTPE
+274 SRRYLAQTLDGRTAE
-289 AVLAGRTLDGR
+289 A
-300 TAATVLAG
+300 VLAG

-331 APWMSTAIAA
+331 APWMSTAIAD
-341 ILTSAQTEV
+341 ILLRAQTEV

-368 GLAARGVRVSL
+368 GLAERGVRVCL

-413 SPMPTQG
+413 SPVPKKG
-420 RKRDVLHSK
+420 RQRDVLHSK
-429 VFVIDGTQAIVGS
+429 VFVIDRTQAIVGS

-457 LLFEHPALVADIAG
+457 LLFEHPALVADITG
-471 MIDRLSAP
+471 MIDTLSAP
-479 DQAYAVSRPHH
+479 DQAYAVSRPQH
-490 ALNWAVARPGLP
+490 ALHWAVARPGLP
-502 AVMFVEP
+502 AVMLVEP
-509 EASGSQRAISW
+509 EASRPQRAISW
-520 IVGLLPIRAYL
+520 LVGWLPIQAYL

>member
-1 MTALAVQVLLWTLIG
+1 MTLLAVQVLLWIVVG
-16 VLLIGTASW
+16 AGAAVIASW
-25 LGRRS
+25 LAHRS

-35 RKARGPAARSLPR
+35 RNARGPASQSLGR
-48 GTVQTKL
+48 GDVATQL
-55 DALLDPLE
+55 DTLLDPLE
-63 AQNPG
+63 AGNPG
-68 HSGLA
+68 QSGLA
-73 TLLDNADAF
+73 TLLDNSD
-82 AARALSAAQAGRS
+82 ARALSASQAGRS
-95 LDLMYYIWRTDLTG
+95 LDLMYYIWRTDVTG

-119 ADRGVRIRLLLD
+119 ADRGVRVRLLLD

-146 GHPLI
+146 GHPMI
-151 DVRLFNPTR
+151 EVRLFNPTR
-160 NRGHVMRR
+160 NRGHVVRR
-168 TVEMLLGLARF
+168 TFEMLLGLARF

-187 WIADGRLAII
+187 WVADGRLAII

-204 TYFSALDAA
+204 TYFSALDAD
-213 TRHSIDADMLLVGPK
+213 TRRSIDADMLLVGPK
-228 VDAVAALFDSYWNL
+228 VTEVSALFDSYWNL

-254 FKLNR
+254 FKMNLSKFCTRMACEVR
-259 TAFRHRLAHHVGSAP
+259 TPP
-274 SRRYLAQTLDGRTPE
+274 SRRYLAQTLDGRT
-289 AVLAGRTLDGR
+289 ADKVL
-300 TAATVLAG
+300 TA

-331 APWMSTAIAA
+331 APWMSTAIAD
-341 ILTSAQTEV
+341 ILLRAQTEV

-356 FVPGRAGIAGLT
+356 FMPGRAGIAGLT
-368 GLAARGVRVSL
+368 GLAERGVRVCL

-413 SPMPTQG
+413 SPIPKKG

-429 VFVIDGTQAIVGS
+429 VFVIDGRRAIVGS

-471 MIDRLSAP
+471 MIDTLSAP
-479 DQAYAVSRPHH
+479 DQAYAVSRQQH
-490 ALNWAVARPGLP
+490 ALQWAVARPGLP
-502 AVMFVEP
+502 AVMLVEP
-509 EASGSQRAISW
+509 EASRPQRAISW
-520 IVGLLPIRAYL
+520 LVGRLPIQAYL